1 LPGVKPDP
9 QREIS
14 GELFAHC
21 ADGGARYF
29 CRAMTS
35 LSTTAPSGDLFRK
48 FTAREAAVLFAL
60 AWLVPFLI
68 HLVPWG
74 EARPLGAYLLPVF
87 WVTFVALYFYGLTA
101 GLLTGLFAPA
111 VNLLVTGL
119 PAWKFFGTMGL
130 ELVVFVL
137 FTTWAVRQSP
147 RFWLWAPLGYFVA
160 KTVAALLVSAPM
172 VVGRPDAAGYF
183 FTHLVVGGAAGL
195 VVLGLINGALVI
207 YCPKAARPGR

>member
-1 LPGVKPDP
+1 M
-9 QREIS
+9 
-14 GELFAHC
+14 FAHC
-21 ADGGARYF
+21 ADGVARYF
-29 CRAMTS
+29 RRAMTS
-35 LSTTAPSGDLFRK
+35 LSTTAPTGDLFRK

-74 EARPLGAYLLPVF
+74 AARPLGAYLLPVF

-119 PAWKFFGTMGL
+119 PAWRFFGTMGL

-160 KTVAALLVSAPM
+160 KTVAALLVSAPT
-172 VVGRPDAAGYF
+172 VVGGPDAAGYF

-195 VVLGLINGALVI
+195 AVLALINGALVR
-207 YCPKAARPGR
+207 YYPKASRPGR